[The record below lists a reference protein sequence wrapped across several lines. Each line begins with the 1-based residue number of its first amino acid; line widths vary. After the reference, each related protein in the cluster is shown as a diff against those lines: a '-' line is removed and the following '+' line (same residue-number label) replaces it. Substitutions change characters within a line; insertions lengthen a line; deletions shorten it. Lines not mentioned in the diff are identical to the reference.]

1 MPNFVDL
8 TGERFGALTVIKRV
22 ENNKHGYA
30 MWKCRCDCGNETI
43 VGRSELRAGHISSC
57 GCLKGKIANSVTKR
71 TFVSLLSAYKRNAKN
86 TNREFLLTNEEFKEL
101 VLSDCYYC
109 GKKPS
114 QITKNYSNGVM
125 IYNGIDRIDN
135 LQGYVSGNVRA
146 CCTMCNY
153 IKNKNSKVEFL
164 SMVKTIY
171 ENMHLESY
179 IKDKNNSALE

>member
-1 MPNFVDL
+1 MPKFVDL

-57 GCLKGKIANSVTKR
+57 GCLKGKIVNSVNKR
-71 TFVSLLSAYKRNAKN
+71 TFGSLLGAYKRNAKK
-86 TNREFLLTNEEFKEL
+86 TNREFLLTDEEFKEL
-101 VLSDCYYC
+101 VLSGCYYC
-109 GKKPS
+109 GKKPL
-114 QITKNYSNGVM
+114 QLTNNYSNGVM

-135 LQGYVSGNVRA
+135 SQGYIPGNVRA

-153 IKNKNSKVEFL
+153 IKNKNSEVDFL
-164 SMVKTIY
+164 LMVKTIY

-179 IKDKNNSALE
+179 IGDKTNNDQ